1 MDERLEQ
8 WKGEYGAGHSKEF
21 LKRAYITIDSQARSL
36 RIHPEYVL
44 KALEGLTLKLDPT
57 MPESEPG
64 DLVYKGNYADIIR
77 AKAPDT
83 YRVQRKDFFDAV
95 KKHCPEIEP
104 YFAKFIMPDIDV
116 IVFNK
121 DAIQSIV
128 D

>member
-8 WKGEYGAGHSKEF
+8 WKGEYGAGNSKEF
-21 LKRAYITIDSQARSL
+21 LRRAYITINSQAPSL

-64 DLVYKGNYADIIR
+64 DLVYKVKYADIIHP
-77 AKAPDT
+77 KSPDT
-83 YRVQRKDFFDAV
+83 YRVRRKDFFDAV
-95 KKHCPEIEP
+95 KKNCPEIEP
-104 YFAKFIMPDIDV
+104 YFAKFIRPDINV
-116 IVFNK
+116 IVFSK
-121 DAIQSIV
+121 DAVQSIV